1 MGTLVGINISP
12 KKGTVKTSIEEGI
25 LIEDFGL
32 KDDAH
37 AGKWHR
43 QVSLLAYE
51 SFSKFSDEI
60 KIELKYGVFGENL
73 LIGGIENLSKIKI
86 GTIIQ
91 INESILEVTQIG
103 KKCHHGCEI
112 RDIVGRCIMPVEGIF
127 TKVIKGGIIKVG
139 DKVCIR

>member
-51 SFSKFSDEI
+51 SFSKFKDEI
-60 KIELKYGVFGENL
+60 KIELKHGVFGENL

-86 GTIIQ
+86 GAIIQ
-91 INESILEVTQIG
+91 INESVLEVTQIG
-103 KKCHHGCEI
+103 KTCHHGCEI
-112 RDIVGRCIMPVEGIF
+112 RDIVGKCIMPVEGIF
-127 TKVIKGGIIKVG
+127 TKVLKGGIIKVG
-139 DKVCIR
+139 DEVCIK